1 MSEAWRSQS
10 GDGDGILFSF
20 LILYLSFFVRFFLC
34 DKSIFL
40 HAFFSPLFTRD

>member
-20 LILYLSFFVRFFLC
+20 LILYLSFFVRFLMNR
-34 DKSIFL
+34 L
-40 HAFFSPLFTRD
+40 TTFSPLFTKK

>member
-20 LILYLSFFVRFFLC
+20 LILYLSFFVRFFYATSRLLFFRH
-34 DKSIFL
+34 FL
-40 HAFFSPLFTRD
+40 RLKK

>member
-20 LILYLSFFVRFFLC
+20 LILYLSFFVRFFYATSRLLFRH
-34 DKSIFL
+34 FL
-40 HAFFSPLFTRD
+40 LKK

>member
-20 LILYLSFFVRFFLC
+20 LILYLSFFVRFFYATVDC
-34 DKSIFL
+34 
-40 HAFFSPLFTRD
+40 FFFATFYD